1 MKISKQKAIQ
11 FLNTF
16 DEADEDGQLLKV
28 AGGVAQILLLDSFI
42 NSLLPADE
50 DGVEEVEVRE
60 SDYIRFEKALKEY
73 KALKGEVFE

>member
-11 FLNTF
+11 FLNAF
-16 DEADEDGQLLKV
+16 DEADEEGQLLKV

-42 NSLLPADE
+42 TSLLPADE

-73 KALKGEVFE
+73 KASKGEVFE